1 MNIAISVA
9 AGFGTGVIVWFLA
22 MHFVAKW
29 LVRNGDR
36 EPGPEASQAL
46 RIQDA
51 IACGLVFAVSLTV
64 ASWVSW
70 LVWLQVKD

>member
-29 LVRNGDR
+29 LVRSR
-36 EPGPEASQAL
+36 SLESGPDSSRAL
-46 RIQDA
+46 RTEEV
-51 IACGLVFAVSLTV
+51 IACALVFAACLSV
-64 ASWVSW
+64 ALWVGW
-70 LVWLQVKD
+70 LVWLQVTD